1 MIFRLDNLLPNP
13 LEGTDVSASQV
24 WNKSIELKT
33 GECIRLRAAS
43 GKGKTTLI
51 HILYGRRKD
60 YTGNVRLGQDRIA
73 TFTSGEWAT
82 LRQKHLSIVFQELM
96 LFSELTGWE
105 NISLKN
111 SLTRHYDKER
121 IYDMSKRMNAQH
133 LLQKKC
139 GIMSFGERQRIAIMR
154 SLVQPFD
161 WLLLD
166 EPFSHL
172 DIENS
177 RIAGALIAEE
187 CKMRNA
193 GMLVTT
199 LDEDNFFNYDKTV
212 TV

>member
-1 MIFRLDNLLPNP
+1 MIFRLENLLPDP
-13 LEGTDVSASQV
+13 LEGTDVSSSQV
-24 WNKSIELKT
+24 WNKSLELRPS
-33 GECIRLRAAS
+33 ECVRLRAAS
-43 GKGKTTLI
+43 GKGKSTLI

-60 YTGNVRLGQDRIA
+60 YSGEVHLGGGKVA
-73 TFTSGEWAT
+73 TFNASKWAS

-96 LFSELTGWE
+96 LFSDLTGWE
-105 NISLKN
+105 NVNLKN
-111 SLTRHYDKER
+111 RLTRHYNKER
-121 IYDMSKRMNAQH
+121 IYDMSMRMNAQH

-139 GIMSFGERQRIAIMR
+139 GIMSFGERQRIAIIR

-177 RIAGALIAEE
+177 RIASTLITEE

-193 GMLVTT
+193 GILVTS
-199 LDEDNFFNYDKTV
+199 LDEDDFFHYDKTIIV
-212 TV
+212 